1 MLRLEPGPD
10 ALRVIAGGSW
20 IVSEAG
26 ALSRLLKK
34 LRLPAVQHAR
44 VDMSGIERLDTA
56 GALLLQHLL
65 TALRERGIV
74 TELAGAKREHLG
86 MLERVVRDYRPCDIS
101 PPPKNT
107 LIRIVEE
114 SGEGVVQAMVTGAGF
129 LSFLGALTVSVV
141 HQVFRPRRWRITSVV
156 VHVERVGLDAV
167 PIVATISFLI
177 GVVLAYQGTVQLK
190 QLGAEV
196 FVVDLVAISILREL
210 GVLLTAI
217 VIAGRSGS
225 SFTAEIGT
233 MKVNEEIDA
242 MSVLGMSP
250 VEVLVVPRV
259 IALVVS
265 LPLLTFLADMMG
277 LFGGGLYSWVALD
290 ISPSTFVERV
300 REGVAISNFWV
311 GFVKAPAFAVLIAL
325 VGLLRGNG
333 GDR

>member
-1 MLRLEPGPD
+1 M
-10 ALRVIAGGSW
+10 
-20 IVSEAG
+20 
-26 ALSRLLKK
+26 
-34 LRLPAVQHAR
+34 AVQ
-44 VDMSGIERLDTA
+44 
-56 GALLLQHLL
+56 
-65 TALRERGIV
+65 
-74 TELAGAKREHLG
+74 
-86 MLERVVRDYRPCDIS
+86 
-101 PPPKNT
+101 
-107 LIRIVEE
+107 
-114 SGEGVVQAMVTGAGF
+114 
-129 LSFLGALTVSVV
+129 
-141 HQVFRPRRWRITSVV
+141 
-156 VHVERVGLDAV
+156 VERVGLDAV

-259 IALVVS
+259 IALMVS

-277 LFGGGLYSWVALD
+277 LFGVGFTHGWHWTSVPAHSSNASGKAWR
-290 ISPSTFVERV
+290 S
-300 REGVAISNFWV
+300 AIS
-311 GFVKAPAFAVLIAL
+311 G
-325 VGLLRGNG
+325 
-333 GDR
+333 